1 MGTSLFIEEPP
12 LQVLPSLAI
21 AIGLNEA
28 IVLQQFHYLG
38 RIGGRIINGENWV
51 FDTYESLR
59 EKFFPFWSEKT
70 IQRVVTTLE
79 ENGWLLSCQPEG
91 VMSRRK
97 YYRISNQARLHLTKE
112 RLAETNKSRTS
123 DFVHIDETKAGV
135 PLTEI
140 PKPENTE
147 HRNTGQPS
155 VGCASFTDSKP
166 KQGKSAIPLWADVE
180 AHAKREGI
188 NLRAALRFFK
198 VSEFNGWTTKTG
210 PIRCWKRAIVGF
222 IEAEPANAQKME
234 SPNQAEFKK
243 WAYATFDED
252 DLDQVRAFAAL
263 YDKRGGMKRNRITG
277 EMEPIG
283 DIKAACLA
291 FVHECNDRNI
301 IR

>member
-1 MGTSLFIEEPP
+1 
-12 LQVLPSLAI
+12 VLPSLAI

-38 RIGGRIINGENWV
+38 RIGGRVINGENWV

-112 RLAETNKSRTS
+112 RLAENTNARMS
-123 DFVHIDETKAGV
+123 DFVHIEGSTRGV

-147 HRNTGQPS
+147 QMNKGRLFADQSCFSESSQNKPAKAKAQPP
-155 VGCASFTDSKP
+155 TW
-166 KQGKSAIPLWADVE
+166 QEVE
-180 AHAKREGI
+180 YHAKREGI
-188 NLRAALRFFK
+188 SLSAALRFFK
-198 VSEFNGWTTKTG
+198 LNEFHGWRTKTG
-210 PIRCWKRAIVGF
+210 PIRKWKCALVAYIK
-222 IEAEPANAQKME
+222 AEPANAQKRDKMTNDE
-234 SPNQAEFKK
+234 FWNWAKAE
-243 WAYATFDED
+243 FDED
-252 DLDQVRAFAAL
+252 ELTHAGPWVTACI
-263 YDKRGGMKRNRITG
+263 KNGWMKTNAITG
-277 EMEPIG
+277 QTEPIG
-283 DIKAACLA
+283 DFKAACRA
-291 FVHECNDRNI
+291 WVNECMAMNI
-301 IR
+301 YR